1 MPAGGV
7 WLEAG
12 AASGPGNTKGPNM
25 RKLVI
30 AAALAA
36 TVALG
41 GCTTG
46 QGALVGGATG
56 AAVGGLTTGTAGGAI
71 VGAGVGAIA
80 GAILVESSRGW
91 CTYRYR
97 GKLYRDRC

>member
-1 MPAGGV
+1 
-7 WLEAG
+7 
-12 AASGPGNTKGPNM
+12 M
-25 RKLVI
+25 RKFVI
-30 AAALAA
+30 AAVLTAS
-36 TVALG
+36 VALT

-80 GAILVESSRGW
+80 GAILVEATGGW

-97 GKLYRDRC
+97 GKLYRERCR

>member
-1 MPAGGV
+1 MRELLIAGV
-7 WLEAG
+7 LSAG
-12 AASGPGNTKGPNM
+12 
-25 RKLVI
+25 
-30 AAALAA
+30 
-36 TVALG
+36 VALG

-56 AAVGGLTTGTAGGAI
+56 AAVGGLATNSAGGAI
-71 VGAGVGAIA
+71 VGAGIGAIA
-80 GAILVESSRGW
+80 GAILVESANGW